1 MYPNMLPTPPPSPPL
16 LRTCAPEERL
26 GLLLANRLE
35 LTSILGVGAYG
46 VVYSAIDIHT
56 HIPYAVKA
64 LNKIGLDP
72 RQRKFQEREIK
83 LHHLA
88 SRHPNV
94 VSLVR
99 IMDSVDCTFVVIE
112 FCPEGD
118 LFSNITERG
127 LFVGNDPLA
136 KRAFLQILD
145 AVDYC
150 HYLGIYHRDL
160 KPENILV
167 TDGGMNVKLA
177 DFGLATTDYLTSDF
191 GCGSTFYMSPECQ
204 QTAPRPGSCYVSP
217 INDVWSLGVIL
228 VNLTCGRNPWKR
240 ASHEDATFRAF
251 LKDPEFLR
259 TILPVSPELNAIL
272 QRVFECDPFK
282 RITISE
288 LRQLVLE
295 CPRFTM
301 PAPTTASA
309 ATRKPG
315 QPEVLPAYP
324 YNAYQQ
330 GSRLELLNAQYS
342 DSAVSDTSLTDDETI
357 SSVSSDSD
365 YASEGETEGFTFID
379 PQAVPEYWDPASVDI
394 STHLPEK
401 PFARSHY
408 TEFVVE
414 TY

>member
-1 MYPNMLPTPPPSPPL
+1 MYPTMLPTPPPSPL
-16 LRTCAPEERL
+16 LRCCAPEERL

-46 VVYSAIDIHT
+46 VVYTAIDIHT

-72 RQRKFQEREIK
+72 RQRKFQQREIK

-88 SRHPNV
+88 SQHPNV

-150 HYLGIYHRDL
+150 HSIGIYHRDL

-167 TDGGMNVKLA
+167 TDGGMTVKLA
-177 DFGLATTDYLTSDF
+177 DFGLATTDYLTPDF

-204 QTAPRPGSCYVSP
+204 QTTPRPGSCYVSP
-217 INDVWSLGVIL
+217 VNDVWSLGVIL

-240 ASHEDATFRAF
+240 ASNEDATFRAF

-259 TILPVSPELNAIL
+259 SILPVSPELNVIL
-272 QRVFECDPFK
+272 QRIFECDPFK
-282 RITISE
+282 RITIPE
-288 LRQLVLE
+288 LRQLILE

-301 PAPTTASA
+301 PAPTTIPATT
-309 ATRKPG
+309 TRKSG
-315 QPEVLPAYP
+315 HPEVLPAYH
-324 YNAYQQ
+324 YYAYPPAP
-330 GSRLELLNAQYS
+330 RVELLNAQYS

-365 YASEGETEGFTFID
+365 YASEGEAEGFSFVD
-379 PQAVPEYWDPASVDI
+379 PQAVPEFWDPVHI
-394 STHLPEK
+394 PTNVPEK
-401 PFARSHY
+401 PFTLPQHIEPYIAVY
-408 TEFVVE
+408 
-414 TY
+414 